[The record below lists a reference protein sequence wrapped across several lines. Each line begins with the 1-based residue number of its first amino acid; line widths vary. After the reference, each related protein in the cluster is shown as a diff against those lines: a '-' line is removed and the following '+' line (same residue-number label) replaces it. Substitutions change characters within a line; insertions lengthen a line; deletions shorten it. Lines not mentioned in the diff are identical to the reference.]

1 MYVRLGLANPK
12 EGMTEDA
19 LNYFR
24 DVAIPVYDQVSGLL
38 GAAAC
43 INNAGQLMA
52 WTTWAN
58 NEAKEAAMSEFQQ
71 NLSGL
76 GEFLSEPP
84 TILEG
89 PMVAGQQYIMVPK
102 DGEDPFFARFVLG
115 GGTQEG
121 KTYDDVAEFMTNT
134 VYPAY
139 ENVDGIFAT
148 AACKVDDTSG
158 FSFNF
163 WTSHDAAH
171 AASDVI
177 ANVVQDAVTNLIKE
191 APKELTGE
199 CNVWKNYVDFPIGKI

>member
-12 EGMTEDA
+12 EGMTQDA

-38 GAAAC
+38 SAAAC
-43 INNAGQLMA
+43 INSEGQLMA
-52 WTTWAN
+52 RTMWAN
-58 NEAKEAAMSEFQQ
+58 NEAKDAAVAEVQE
-71 NLSGL
+71 NLSGSTD
-76 GEFLSEPP
+76 FITEPP

-89 PMVAGQQYIMVPK
+89 QKVAAQQYIMVPK
-102 DGEDPFFARFVLG
+102 EGGDSFFARFVMG
-115 GGTQEG
+115 AGMQDG
-121 KTYDDVAEFMTNT
+121 KTYDDAANFMKST

-139 ENVDGIFAT
+139 ENVEGIYAS
-148 AACKVDDTSG
+148 AACKVDDDTG

-163 WTSHDAAH
+163 WTNHDAAH

-177 ANVVQDAVTNLIKE
+177 ADVVKDAVSNLIKE

-199 CNVWKNYVDFPIGKI
+199 CNVWKNYVDFPVGKL

>member
-52 WTTWAN
+52 WTTWVN

-76 GEFLSEPP
+76 ADFITEPP

-115 GGTQEG
+115 GGTKEG
-121 KTYDDVAEFMTNT
+121 KKAKPSDPAPPKQGYPKGLPDDDYNSPRMQI
-134 VYPAY
+134 
-139 ENVDGIFAT
+139 D
-148 AACKVDDTSG
+148 
-158 FSFNF
+158 
-163 WTSHDAAH
+163 
-171 AASDVI
+171 
-177 ANVVQDAVTNLIKE
+177 
-191 APKELTGE
+191 
-199 CNVWKNYVDFPIGKI
+199 

>member
-43 INNAGQLMA
+43 INNDGQLMA

-76 GEFLSEPP
+76 ADFITEPP
-84 TILEG
+84 TIFEG
-89 PMVAGQQYIMVPK
+89 PMVAGQQFMVPK
-102 DGEDPFFARFVLG
+102 DGEDPFFARFVF
-115 GGTQEG
+115 QEG
-121 KTYDDVAEFMTNT
+121 QTYDDVAEFMTNT

-139 ENVDGIFAT
+139 ENLIRIFAT
-148 AACKVDDTSG
+148 A
-158 FSFNF
+158 
-163 WTSHDAAH
+163 
-171 AASDVI
+171 
-177 ANVVQDAVTNLIKE
+177 VQSYQ
-191 APKELTGE
+191 
-199 CNVWKNYVDFPIGKI
+199 WWF